1 MRYPEP
7 TRMRLFLAYSMLLGA
22 ILGAGCGPR
31 GAPPLQVLEPV
42 EIVVTG
48 TNYRW
53 HVRNPGVDGALETKD
68 DIHAVQEV
76 RVPLGANV
84 RVELRSLDFLYTFS
98 VPEQNLREI
107 AVPDLSFTLEF
118 NLPQQG
124 EYELKCEQICG
135 ILEPMVLGS
144 LIAMSREDYAN
155 WLRSADE

>member
-1 MRYPEP
+1 
-7 TRMRLFLAYSMLLGA
+7 MLLGA

-118 NLPQQG
+118 NLPQEG